1 MSKNS
6 QRSRN
11 NDHETLGLTAIG
23 SAAGWEVAIDET
35 TSGSSEKW
43 FAQIEGPSVY
53 LYFEVQAPQVI
64 DRILG
69 FLTEQTTPGE
79 RLQSLQDQGN
89 GEIVLGTSKKEP
101 VTLVRDDEFRDRYFL
116 IVETESRL
124 LIRVTIAGT
133 DLKSLV
139 SALKQAKEDL
149 DEDD

>member
-1 MSKNS
+1 MVMSRDN

-11 NDHETLGLTAIG
+11 NGNKTLGLTAIG
-23 SAAGWEVAIDET
+23 SAGGWEVAIDES

-53 LYFEVQAPQVI
+53 WYFEVPSPHII
-64 DRILG
+64 DQILEY
-69 FLTEQTTPGE
+69 LTEPTPTGK
-79 RLQSLQDQGN
+79 RLQGVPDQGN
-89 GEIVLGTSKKEP
+89 GDFVLGKSKKEP

-116 IVETESRL
+116 IAETEAG
-124 LIRVTIAGT
+124 LIMRATIAGD

-149 DEDD
+149 D